1 MTRPIVAA
9 FAALA
14 IAGCG
19 SETPPPKPAAKA
31 PPPAQPAPKAEA
43 KAAPAPAPAPA
54 PVAAPAPDPNKE
66 LAARVKHAL
75 ESEAK
80 IHAAGID
87 VSAADGKVTL
97 WGTADTDGERKR
109 ASQVASAI
117 SGVKSVE
124 NKIEVVRGS

>member
-43 KAAPAPAPAPA
+43 KAAPAPAPA

>member
-1 MTRPIVAA
+1 MRKALLA
-9 FAALA
+9 LFAAALA
-14 IAGCG
+14 LPGCG
-19 SETPPPKPAAKA
+19 NETPPPKPAVQ
-31 PPPAQPAPKAEA
+31 PPTPPAAQPAPKPEA
-43 KAAPAPAPAPA
+43 KAPAPA

-109 ASQVASAI
+109 AAQVASKIA
-117 SGVKSVE
+117 GVKSVE
-124 NKIEVVRGS
+124 NKIEIVRGS